1 MKTAW
6 FYYTILWK
14 KQLIYASLVN
24 LCAWRILVYAVCIL
38 IIHPNPSIMEEQPQ
52 NEAITKKERRE
63 QRREEKRAVAQTTV
77 RSRSARRIGIWTLTL
92 LTVTGAA
99 YGVYYLASRAPAVP
113 EQENNT
119 ALSLDVS
126 PQDWV
131 RGNAKSP
138 IALVEYGDFQCPA
151 CGQYHP
157 LVKGLEAEFGERVAF
172 VYRHFPLTRAH
183 PNATAASRAAEAAGL
198 QDKFW
203 EMHDIL
209 FERQTEWSPKP
220 NPTATFAAYAEE
232 LGLDSEQFKTDYNKN
247 ELEDKIDAHFQSG
260 IASGVNATPT
270 FFLNGEKLESPRSFD
285 EFRHMLEQ
293 AIAIAGLS
301 VEETTSSSTE
311 MIVPANGSGAEETLT
326 APEKPINSE
335 N

>member
-1 MKTAW
+1 
-6 FYYTILWK
+6 
-14 KQLIYASLVN
+14 
-24 LCAWRILVYAVCIL
+24 
-38 IIHPNPSIMEEQPQ
+38 MEEQPQ

-63 QRREEKRAVAQTTV
+63 QRREEQRANVQTAQ
-77 RSRSARRIGIWTLTL
+77 RSRSMRRIGIWALAL
-92 LTVTGAA
+92 LIVAGAA
-99 YGVYYLASRAPAVP
+99 YGVYYLAARAPAVP

-131 RGNAKSP
+131 RGNTESP
-138 IALVEYGDFQCPA
+138 VALVEYGDFQCPA

-198 QDKFW
+198 QGKFW

-220 NPTATFAAYAEE
+220 NPDATFAAYAEE
-232 LGLDSEQFKTDYNKN
+232 LGLDNEQFKTDYNKN

-270 FFLNGEKLESPRSFD
+270 FFLNGEKLDAPHSFE
-285 EFRHMLEQ
+285 EFRNMLEQ
-293 AIAIAGLS
+293 AIAAISMS
-301 VEETTSSSTE
+301 VEERTSSSTE
-311 MIVPANGSGAEETLT
+311 MAVPANSSGAEEMFIT
-326 APEKPINSE
+326 PEEPVNSE